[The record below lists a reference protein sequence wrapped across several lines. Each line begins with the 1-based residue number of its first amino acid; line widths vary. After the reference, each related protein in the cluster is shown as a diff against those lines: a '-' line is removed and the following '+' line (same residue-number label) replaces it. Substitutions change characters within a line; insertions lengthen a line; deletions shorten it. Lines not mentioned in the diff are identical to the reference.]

1 MKDEVNGTYR
11 FDIDSIIFTEIR
23 RLMKNTESTLITVFF
38 DDQNS
43 WTEIN
48 T

>member
-1 MKDEVNGTYR
+1 MKDKINGTYR
-11 FDIDSIIFTEIR
+11 FDIDSVIFIKIR

-38 DDQNS
+38 DNQNI